1 MKFFHSMTFRIFV
14 YFDDDY
20 FEIKESL
27 SNLLKTVQEP
37 KKIVIEEQT
46 AKGFDDNKIVILKTT
61 LTKSVQIN
69 ELVKKI
75 TKETNLKTELENRL
89 SDDLNI
95 YLRLKKDE
103 FTNNEFKLTDS
114 GDCVH
119 ITISVAAYPKT
130 IESAKNS
137 IKEFV
142 ESKLL

>member
-75 TKETNLKTELENRL
+75 AKETNLKTELENRL